1 MIDFL
6 TNDQKLNLAKQKFLN
21 LTGNID
27 GSITREQSN
36 KILKELFTTTSV
48 TEINRLLYDED
59 TNHKIL
65 MIGKK
70 KILASFSRS
79 TTRDVVFS
87 HHHIQIKKRRWRAK
101 KKDQHHRT
109 QNASHQYS
117 SGINKNFMFFV
128 LKTETALIEC
138 EIKSFF
144 FFFSRFFDEQEM
156 SDRWE
161 EYGKLIL
168 ALTKAGTTIDYQM
181 AKQIAEECRV
191 PLKQ

>member
-1 MIDFL
+1 MDEGRSIRSK
-6 TNDQKLNLAKQKFLN
+6 NDCL
-21 LTGNID
+21 
-27 GSITREQSN
+27 RM
-36 KILKELFTTTSV
+36 
-48 TEINRLLYDED
+48 LL
-59 TNHKIL
+59 
-65 MIGKK
+65 
-70 KILASFSRS
+70 
-79 TTRDVVFS
+79 S

-109 QNASHQYS
+109 Q
-117 SGINKNFMFFV
+117 
-128 LKTETALIEC
+128 
-138 EIKSFF
+138 
-144 FFFSRFFDEQEM
+144 DEQEM